1 MQIGRNFKA
10 LVAVTTAL
18 VYCSAANAQ
27 FDDLLK
33 TLAKAAKQAEQAQP
47 ASQNPKPV
55 QSSSKSVAA
64 PAYMSKADWN
74 DLYEHAENPSYLR
87 KFEGRPALVSG
98 EISVF
103 EKKYT
108 IHEGDDYTGTSYDC
122 KSVVGNL
129 PSSGMVKVEAQLAA
143 PYVYA
148 GEDGSAV
155 FLKNCRIANVAR

>member
-1 MQIGRNFKA
+1 MQYRKNLKT
-10 LVAVTTAL
+10 LVVVTTAL
-18 VYCSAANAQ
+18 VYCSAADAQ
-27 FDDLLK
+27 FGDLLK
-33 TLAKAAKQAEQAQP
+33 TLEKAAKQAEQAQP
-47 ASQNPKPV
+47 TSQNPKPV

-87 KFEGRPALVSG
+87 KFEGRPALISG

-108 IHEGDDYTGTSYDC
+108 IHEGDDYTGTIYDC

-143 PYVYA
+143 PYVEA
-148 GEDGSAV
+148 GEDGSAI
-155 FLKNCRIANVAR
+155 FLKNCRIANGSR